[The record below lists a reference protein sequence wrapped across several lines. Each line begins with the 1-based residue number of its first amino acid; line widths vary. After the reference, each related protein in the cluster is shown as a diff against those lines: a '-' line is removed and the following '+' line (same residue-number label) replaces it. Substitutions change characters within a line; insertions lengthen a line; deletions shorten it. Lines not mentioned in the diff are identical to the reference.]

1 MHWIFEKIEDQGYA
15 LKSPTSLAALYRVSA
30 GCLKDQFIDLDLFL
44 GTGSREI
51 GRYFGFPFLYW
62 IDSPSTAPVL
72 TDFTIFC
79 FGLIALLDRLGELYF
94 RDRFASRFVSY
105 RSLRIAS
112 YRSLRFV
119 LLRFALGFPV
129 LLGFKIKV
137 IM

>member
-1 MHWIFEKIEDQGYA
+1 M
-15 LKSPTSLAALYRVSA
+15 SA

-51 GRYFGFPFLYW
+51 GCYFSFPFLYW
-62 IDSPSTAPVL
+62 IDSPLTAPVL

-105 RSLRIAS
+105 RSHRIVLYCIVLYRIAC
-112 YRSLRFV
+112 SLRTRF
-119 LLRFALGFPV
+119 LLD
-129 LLGFKIKV
+129 FKVKV
-137 IM
+137 IMYVNNQTFADYSV